1 MLSVAVACVSTL
13 QEFTE
18 KVCELS
24 EAPEG
29 YDSVKGVKS
38 TEEQPS
44 FFKVSCDT

>member
-1 MLSVAVACVSTL
+1 MLSVAVACLSTL